1 MDNGGSGFKLI
12 YIQIAAFLIFVINIM
27 IPLQYEIIIRY
38 KQIKYW
44 DKEPVNHVT
53 ENKKS
58 VYVRHLPYKMTSEE
72 IQSTISKAIALN
84 TFDEVAKKSV
94 LF

>member
-1 MDNGGSGFKLI
+1 M
-12 YIQIAAFLIFVINIM
+12 NIM
-27 IPLQYEIIIRY
+27 LPLEYEIIIRY

-58 VYVRHLPYKMTSEE
+58 VYVRHLPYKMTNDE
-72 IQSTISKAIALN
+72 I
-84 TFDEVAKKSV
+84 
-94 LF
+94 